1 MGGVEELTDIVPS
14 IADAEVKIRRWC
26 LDAVRAGKLG
36 RNRVADLM
44 GVAVSTLDGM
54 IRSYGKVRPT
64 EGRVAALARACRV
77 SVPEDISALTAMS
90 TKTVRQSWKQRL
102 LAVDSTL
109 LTISA
114 DTVEAEMSA
123 LIDLAAGIAG
133 GDRAED
139 VCEML
144 KMRFGIGVK
153 RMSTLQEIG
162 ARFGLTRERV
172 RQREKMMSI
181 SLRAMSEE
189 VKTPRLDA
197 LASAAADRAGFP
209 IRVLEAQWA
218 ERLGTVPLKGAL
230 AFLGRI
236 RSGGKV
242 PTVRTAPVYKRGG
255 FNHLP
260 VLTTSKRDR
269 TDATLV
275 RRVSS
280 GAYALQR
287 YAGACSVADLG
298 RLLSLHYHLHL
309 EPWVLDRI
317 LEGLPAGGW
326 LDESHRWFGFSD
338 QPMSV
343 PERKVA
349 LMIAVAARPLHI
361 ETIMGGLA
369 RATRPESTR
378 KSGTFRYTDPHP
390 PLDVLAPMLDKSRYF
405 RRGYARTYSLATEF
419 DTDSENGP
427 VATRILEAL
436 RASGGILT
444 FDQMRKLRDKNGRS
458 INRITVAAF
467 LHCHP
472 CIERIAYSTY
482 CIRGYP
488 VSSQRRMH
496 VLKRAPKRN
505 VPRPSGPRFTMEITP
520 TDYMRKNRVIDVPIR
535 QVPLGAEGTYTLDS
549 GDSFTLSVSG
559 HSLRLL
565 RMSAGLKSA
574 IADLSVQRVK
584 FDCDMETKKCSMES
598 AKTAPT

>member
-1 MGGVEELTDIVPS
+1 MGGVEELTGIVPS

-26 LDAVRAGKLG
+26 LDTVRASKLG
-36 RNRVADLM
+36 RSRIADLM

-64 EGRVAALARACRV
+64 ERRIAALAGACRV
-77 SVPEDISALTAMS
+77 SVPEDISTLIAMS
-90 TKTVRQSWKQRL
+90 ATSVRQSWKQRL
-102 LAVDSTL
+102 LALDATL
-109 LTISA
+109 LTISE
-114 DTVEAEMSA
+114 DTVEAEMVA
-123 LIDLAAGIAG
+123 LIDLAAGVAG

-144 KMRFGIGVK
+144 KMRFGVGLK

-162 ARFGLTRERV
+162 SRFGLTRERI

-181 SLRAMSEE
+181 SLRAVSEE
-189 VKTPRLDA
+189 IKTPRLDA

-209 IRVLEAQWA
+209 IRVLEEQWA
-218 ERLGTVPLKGAL
+218 ERLGAVPLKGAL

-236 RSGGKV
+236 RSEGRV

-260 VLTTSKRDR
+260 VLTTSKGDR
-269 TDATLV
+269 ADATLV

-280 GAYALQR
+280 GAFALQR
-287 YAGACSVADLG
+287 YAGACPVADLG

-309 EPWVLDRI
+309 EPQVLGRI

-326 LDESHRWFGFSD
+326 LDESQRWFGFSD
-338 QPMSV
+338 QSMSV

-349 LMIAVAARPLHI
+349 LMIAVADRPLHI

-390 PLDVLAPMLDKSRYF
+390 PLDVLASMLDKSRYF
-405 RRGYARTYSLATEF
+405 SRGYARTYSLATEF

-444 FDQMRKLRDKNGRS
+444 FDQMRKLRDKNGRR

-472 CIERIAYSTY
+472 CVERIAYSTY

-488 VSSQRRMH
+488 VSPQRRMR

-505 VPRPSGPRFTMEITP
+505 ATRPSGPRFTMEITP
-520 TDYMRKNRVIDVPIR
+520 TDYMRKNRIFDVPIR

-549 GDSFTLSVSG
+549 GDSFTLSASG

-565 RMSAGLKSA
+565 RLSAGLKSA
-574 IADLSVQRVK
+574 IGDLSVKRVK
-584 FDCDMETKKCSMES
+584 FDCDMETKRCSMEP
-598 AKTAPT
+598 AKTALA

>member
-1 MGGVEELTDIVPS
+1 MGGIEGLTDIVPS
-14 IADAEVKIRRWC
+14 TADADVKIRRWC
-26 LDAVRAGKLG
+26 LDTVRASKLG
-36 RNRVADLM
+36 RSRVADLM

-64 EGRVAALARACRV
+64 EGRIAALAKACRV
-77 SVPEDISALTAMS
+77 AVPGDISALTAMS

-102 LAVDSTL
+102 LAVDSASL
-109 LTISA
+109 AISA
-114 DTVEAEMSA
+114 DTVEAEMST
-123 LIDLAAGIAG
+123 LINLAAGIAG
-133 GDRAED
+133 GERAED

-144 KMRFGIGVK
+144 KMRFGIGAK

-162 ARFGLTRERV
+162 SRFGLTRERI

-209 IRVLEAQWA
+209 TRVLEAQWA
-218 ERLGTVPLKGAL
+218 DRLGTVPLKGAL

-236 RSGGKV
+236 RSEGKV

-260 VLTTSKRDR
+260 VLSTSKRDR

-287 YAGACSVADLG
+287 YAGACSVADLA

-309 EPWVLDRI
+309 EPSVLDRI

-326 LDESHRWFGFSD
+326 LDENQRWFGFSD

-349 LMIAVAARPLHI
+349 LMIAVAGRPLHI

-378 KSGTFRYTDPHP
+378 KPGTSRYTDPHP
-390 PLDVLAPMLDKSRYF
+390 PLDVLASMLDRSRYF
-405 RRGYARTYSLATEF
+405 SRGYARTYSLATDF

-427 VATRILEAL
+427 VAARILEAL

-444 FDQMRKLRDKNGRS
+444 FDQMRKLRDKNGRRV
-458 INRITVAAF
+458 NRITVAAF

-488 VSSQRRMH
+488 VSLQRRMR
-496 VLKRAPKRN
+496 VLKRAPKLN
-505 VPRPSGPRFTMEITP
+505 APRPSGPRFMMEITP
-520 TDYMRKNRVIDVPIR
+520 SDYMRKNRIVDVPVR
-535 QVPLGAEGTYTLDS
+535 QVPLGAEGTYTFDS
-549 GDSFTLSVSG
+549 GDSFTLSMSG

-565 RMSAGLKSA
+565 RLSAGLKSV
-574 IADLSVQRVK
+574 IADLSVKHLK
-584 FDCDMETKKCSMES
+584 FDCDMETKTCSMELTR
-598 AKTAPT
+598 K

>member
-1 MGGVEELTDIVPS
+1 MEGAEELVDTAPS
-14 IADAEVKIRRWC
+14 IADEAEAEAKIRRWC
-26 LDAVRAGKLG
+26 LDTVRASKLG
-36 RNRVADLM
+36 RERAADLM
-44 GVAVSTLDGM
+44 GVPVSTLDGM
-54 IRSYGKVRPT
+54 IRSYGKVRLT
-64 EGRVAALARACRV
+64 EGRVALLARVCRI
-77 SVPEDISALTAMS
+77 SVPEDIAVLTAML

-102 LAVDSTL
+102 LAVDSAL
-109 LTISA
+109 FTISA
-114 DTVEAEMSA
+114 NTVEAEMVT
-123 LIDLAAGIAG
+123 LIELAAGIAA
-133 GDRAED
+133 GDRADD

-144 KMRFGIGVK
+144 KMRFGIGAK
-153 RMSTLQEIG
+153 RISTLQEIG
-162 ARFGLTRERV
+162 SRFGLTRERI

-181 SLRAMSEE
+181 SLRAVSEE

-209 IRVLEAQWA
+209 THVLEAQWA

-236 RSGGKV
+236 RSEGKV
-242 PTVRTAPVYKRGG
+242 PAVRTAPVYKRGG

-269 TDATLV
+269 ADVTLV

-287 YAGACSVADLG
+287 YAGACSVADLA

-309 EPWVLDRI
+309 EPSMLDRI

-326 LDESHRWFGFSD
+326 LDESQRWFGFTD

-349 LMIAVAARPLHI
+349 LMIAVAGRPLHI

-390 PLDVLAPMLDKSRYF
+390 PLDVLASMLDKSSYF
-405 RRGYARTYSLATEF
+405 RRGYARTYSLASEF
-419 DTDSENGP
+419 DADPENGP
-427 VATRILEAL
+427 IASRILAAL
-436 RASGGILT
+436 RHSGGMLT
-444 FDQMRKLRDKNGRS
+444 FDQMRKLRDKSGRR
-458 INRITVAAF
+458 INRITLAAF

-482 CIRGYP
+482 SIRGYP
-488 VSSQRRMH
+488 VSPRRRAS
-496 VLKRAPKRN
+496 VLRRAPTRTAS
-505 VPRPSGPRFTMEITP
+505 RPPGPHFTMEITP
-520 TDYMRKNRVIDVPIR
+520 SAYMRKNRIIDVPKR
-535 QVPLGAEGTYTLDS
+535 QVPLGAEGTYTLDT
-549 GDSFTLSVSG
+549 GDSFTLSMSG
-559 HSLRLL
+559 DSLRLL
-565 RMSAGLKSA
+565 RLTAGLKSV
-574 IADLSVQRVK
+574 IADVSVKYVK
-584 FDCDMETKKCSMES
+584 FDCDMETKTCAMELTS
-598 AKTAPT
+598 K